1 MHQMTHYAAETLPN
15 SVDRLICVIERRGV
29 SHPHGTQESAFLT
42 MKLLTLTT
50 TTQLSL
56 TNRT

>member
-1 MHQMTHYAAETLPN
+1 MTHYAAETLPN